1 MVRAYQQLRLD
12 MNTCLG
18 LREAIRPGVPEEGD
32 SSTSLVEDFC
42 RRLYLAHYSLEADPD
57 LETINFPVG
66 VCEVMLINN
75 FVSAE
80 DGDWAKDIL
89 HQTRQVLYE
98 HTRGKEA
105 VRLASSADSK
115 LVLEG
120 LTLDPD
126 AVPEPEPEEPDEI
139 GEPNGSVDQEPD
151 ESEEAAKA

>member
-12 MNTCLG
+12 MATCFG
-18 LREAIRPGVPEEGD
+18 LREAIRPGVQEEGG
-32 SSTSLVEDFC
+32 SASRVEEFC
-42 RRLYLAHYSLEADPD
+42 RRLYLAFYSLEADPD
-57 LETINFPVG
+57 PKTIDFPLAPG
-66 VCEVMLINN
+66 EVMLINN

-80 DGDWAKDIL
+80 DGDWAKDVL

-126 AVPEPEPEEPDEI
+126 AAPEPALDELGEPDWSVDPEPKEPDGPEE
-139 GEPNGSVDQEPD
+139 
-151 ESEEAAKA
+151 ATKA